1 MMSLELTSK
10 TKWLHDDLGDISRE
24 LDKQNKLIKEG
35 LRMFKCIDLD
45 GEARGD
51 LSLSKEYRDKLE
63 EIKRVVGVKTLS
75 EAMEMLID
83 DKVEYFSKAFKEE
96 TKDND

>member
-1 MMSLELTSK
+1 MSLELTSK
-10 TKWLHDDLGDISRE
+10 TKWLHDDLRDISRQLQE
-24 LDKQNKLIKEG
+24 QNKLMKEG
-35 LRMFKCIDLD
+35 LKMFKCIDLD

-51 LSLSKEYRDKLE
+51 LSLSKEYRDKLD
-63 EIKRVVGVKTLS
+63 EIKRVVGVKTLT

>member
-1 MMSLELTSK
+1 MSLELTSK
-10 TKWLHDDLGDISRE
+10 TKWLHDDLRDISRQLYE
-24 LDKQNKLIKEG
+24 QNELIKEG
-35 LRMFKCIDLD
+35 LKMFKCIDLD

-51 LSLSKEYRDKLE
+51 LSLSKEYRDKLD

-83 DKVEYFSKAFKEE
+83 DKVEYFNKAFKEDI
-96 TKDND
+96 KDND

>member
-1 MMSLELTSK
+1 MSLELTSK
-10 TKWLHDDLGDISRE
+10 TKWLHDDLRDISRE
-24 LDKQNKLIKEG
+24 LQEQNKLIKEG
-35 LRMFKCIDLD
+35 LKMFKCIDLD

-63 EIKRVVGVKTLS
+63 EIKRVIGVKTLS

>member
-1 MMSLELTSK
+1 MSLELTSK
-10 TKWLHDDLGDISRE
+10 TKWLHDDIRDISRQLQE
-24 LDKQNKLIKEG
+24 QNKLMKEG
-35 LRMFKCIDLD
+35 LKMFKCIDLD

-51 LSLSKEYRDKLE
+51 LSLSKEYRDKLD

>member
-1 MMSLELTSK
+1 MSLELTSK
-10 TKWLHDDLGDISRE
+10 TKWLHDDLGDISRQ

-35 LRMFKCIDLD
+35 LKMFKCIDLD

-63 EIKRVVGVKTLS
+63 EIKRVVGVKTLT

-96 TKDND
+96 MKDND

>member
-1 MMSLELTSK
+1 MSLELTSK
-10 TKWLHDDLGDISRE
+10 TKWLHDDLSDISRQ

-63 EIKRVVGVKTLS
+63 EIKRVVGVRTLS